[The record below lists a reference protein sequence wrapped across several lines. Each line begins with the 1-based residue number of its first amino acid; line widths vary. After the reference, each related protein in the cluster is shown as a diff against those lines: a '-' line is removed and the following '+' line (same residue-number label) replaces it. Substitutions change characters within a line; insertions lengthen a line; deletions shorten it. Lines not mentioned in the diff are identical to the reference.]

1 MQGAILLVEDDPD
14 AREVLTAAL
23 TRRGFAVHSVGSGA
37 DALTSLRDTDFDII
51 VTDVR
56 LGGMTGIELCQ
67 RASELRPNVPAI
79 VMTGHA
85 DLDTAIAAM
94 RAGAFDFIE
103 KPVVSE
109 ALALMLHRAIHH
121 RRLTSDIIRLREQVS
136 AVRTS
141 SIVGDSPAMQRLAR
155 LVDQVAPSEA
165 TVLITGE
172 SGTGKELIARALHER
187 SARAAGPF
195 VAINCGAISPN
206 LLESELFGHVRGSFT
221 DARQDRPGVFA
232 KAAGGTL
239 LLDEIGDTPLEMQA
253 KLLRVLQE
261 RRVRPVGSD
270 TEVPIDVRV
279 VAATHK
285 DLTKE
290 VSEGRFRADLF
301 YRINVLRLDVP
312 PLRTRREDVLV
323 LAQAFL
329 ARQARPGTAPAQLSP
344 EAARRLLDYDWP
356 GNVRELENCIERASV
371 LSKGREIGVE
381 DMPGPV
387 QRCKPVRAIE
397 VVAESTDLVTLD
409 EMERQYI
416 RTVLHSCR
424 GNKSQAA
431 RVLGID
437 RRALYR
443 RIESLQIE

>member
-14 AREVLTAAL
+14 ARDVLTAAL
-23 TRRGFAVHSVGSGA
+23 TRRGFAVHPVASGA
-37 DALTSLRDTDFDII
+37 DALSTLRDTDFDII

-103 KPVVSE
+103 KPVASE

-136 AVRTS
+136 VRGS

-165 TVLITGE
+165 TVLITGA

-187 SARAAGPF
+187 SARAGGPF
-195 VAINCGAISPN
+195 AAINCGAISPN

-221 DARQDRPGVFA
+221 DARQDRPGVFV

-312 PLRTRREDVLV
+312 PLRARREDVLV

-329 ARQARPGTAPAQLSP
+329 ARQTRPDTTPPTLSP

-356 GNVRELENCIERASV
+356 GNVRELENCIERAVV

-387 QRCKPVRAIE
+387 QRCKPVRTIE
-397 VVAESTDLVTLD
+397 VVAESSDLVTLD

-443 RIESLQIE
+443 RIEALQIE